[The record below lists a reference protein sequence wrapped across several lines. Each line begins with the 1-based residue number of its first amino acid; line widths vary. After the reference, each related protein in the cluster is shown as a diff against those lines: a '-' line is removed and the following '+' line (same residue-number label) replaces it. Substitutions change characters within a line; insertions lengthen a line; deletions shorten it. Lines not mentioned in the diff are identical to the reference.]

1 MDFATAR
8 REYNLLKRAFLTGAI
23 TQEEFYQK
31 IDTELEVTADDGTA
45 WKIDEDTG
53 VWMVYVVDEETWV
66 EMPAVYPEAEN
77 SDEQI
82 AIKLDV
88 PTEAPKVPA
97 EVYRDWKTQIKSSP
111 KPETRVSPIKSPQ
124 PSESGGNKGKESSA
138 LCQACGQENRPGTK
152 FCTRCGQATQQST
165 QQHTHHCPNCKKE
178 LQPGNKF
185 CTGCGQKV
193 DIKAQ

>member
-8 REYNLLKRAFLTGAI
+8 KEYNLLKRAFLTGAI
-23 TQEEFYQK
+23 TEEEFYQK
-31 IDTELEVTADDGTA
+31 IDIELEVTADDGTV

-53 VWMVYVVDEETWV
+53 VWMVYVVDEEIWV
-66 EMPAVYPEAEN
+66 EMPDVYPEAES

-82 AIKLDV
+82 VIKLDM
-88 PTEAPKVPA
+88 PTETPKVPA

-111 KPETRVSPIKSPQ
+111 KS
-124 PSESGGNKGKESSA
+124 SESGENKGKESSA
-138 LCQACGQENRPGTK
+138 LCQACGQDNRPGTK
-152 FCTRCGQATQQST
+152 FCTRCGQSMQKSAQQTTQ
-165 QQHTHHCPNCKKE
+165 HCPNCKKE

-193 DIKAQ
+193 V